1 MKKLLFLLAL
11 SASFLF
17 AGIDINTAT
26 AEEFAGLKGIGKKK
40 AEAIVKLREKQGGKF
55 SSVEDL
61 LKVKG
66 IGKKTLANIKGE
78 LSLGKQKMMDKTSKT
93 KADMMDK
100 KSGMSDKMDDMK
112 KDSMQDGMM
121 KKDEMKEGM
130 QDTMKDKMPS
140 GMMK

>member
-100 KSGMSDKMDDMK
+100 KSGMAEKMDDMK
-112 KDSMQDGMM
+112 KDSMM